1 MKSTSIIGLFGLG
14 VAYIYS
20 QFFRAFLPVLTPELN
35 EQVGATQS
43 HLSTAAAAWF
53 IVFGLMQF
61 PVGILLDRIGPR
73 RTVAY
78 LFGFAGTGGVLVF
91 AIASKPWMIIL
102 AMSLIGAGC
111 APVLMGSLYIFA
123 RTFEA
128 KQLAVLTSWIVA
140 FGNLGNLASAA
151 PLAAA
156 SKNFGWR
163 PVMLCIALSTAAVA
177 ILVLLKVQDPEQEE
191 QTDNTGLIGFIE
203 LLKIKALWPILIM
216 GLVLYAP
223 VANLRGLWSGPFLEN
238 VFGADSLAIGRVTLA
253 MGIAMI
259 VGSIVYGPLDKI
271 LNTRKWIIFVGNLVT
286 LSAVAILASH
296 PTSSFIQVSVLFVA
310 VGLFGTSYGVL
321 MAHGRSFVP
330 KSLTGRGVTLLNFTT
345 IFGAGAMQYITG
357 AVANSQPNPTSV
369 ESYQSVFWTYV
380 IISGIALFIYLFSKD
395 AKPHSVN

>member
-1 MKSTSIIGLFGLG
+1 MKSTSYIGLFGLG

-20 QFFRAFLPVLTPELN
+20 QFFRAFLPVLTPELS
-35 EQVGATQS
+35 EQIGATQS
-43 HLSTAAAAWF
+43 NLSSAAAAWF

-78 LFGFAGTGGVLVF
+78 LFGIAGTSGVLLF
-91 AIASKPWMIIL
+91 AVASKPWMIIL

-111 APVLMGSLYIFA
+111 SPVLMGSLFIFA
-123 RTFEA
+123 RIFA
-128 KQLAVLTSWIVA
+128 VRQLAILTSWLVA
-140 FGNLGNLASAA
+140 FGNIGNLASAA

-156 SKNFGWR
+156 NNNFGWR
-163 PVMLCIALSTAAVA
+163 PVMVCIALSTVAVA
-177 ILVLLKVQDPEQEE
+177 LLVLFKVQDPEQE
-191 QTDNTGLIGFIE
+191 QTEDTGLAGFIE

-238 VFGADSLAIGRVTLA
+238 VFGADSLTIGRITLA

-259 VGSIVYGPLDKI
+259 VGSIAYGPLDKI
-271 LNTRKWIIFVGNLVT
+271 LNTRKWIIFTGNFVT
-286 LSAVAILASH
+286 LCAVALLASN
-296 PTSSFIQVSVLFVA
+296 PTSSLIQVSVLFVV

-321 MAHGRSFVP
+321 MAHGRSYVP
-330 KSLTGRGVTLLNFTT
+330 KALTGRGVTLLNFTT

-357 AVANSQPNPTSV
+357 AVADSQPNPTSV
-369 ESYQSVFWTYV
+369 ESYQAVFWTYV
-380 IISGIALFIYLFSKD
+380 LMSGIALFIYLFSKD
-395 AKPHSVN
+395 VKPNDT

>member
-1 MKSTSIIGLFGLG
+1 MDCRVWKLG
-14 VAYIYS
+14 
-20 QFFRAFLPVLTPELN
+20 QPF
-35 EQVGATQS
+35 
-43 HLSTAAAAWF
+43 
-53 IVFGLMQF
+53 
-61 PVGILLDRIGPR
+61 
-73 RTVAY
+73 
-78 LFGFAGTGGVLVF
+78 
-91 AIASKPWMIIL
+91 
-102 AMSLIGAGC
+102 
-111 APVLMGSLYIFA
+111 
-123 RTFEA
+123 
-128 KQLAVLTSWIVA
+128 
-140 FGNLGNLASAA
+140 
-151 PLAAA
+151 
-156 SKNFGWR
+156 
-163 PVMLCIALSTAAVA
+163 STAAVA

-357 AVANSQPNPTSV
+357 AVANSQPN
-369 ESYQSVFWTYV
+369 
-380 IISGIALFIYLFSKD
+380 YLFSKD

>member
-1 MKSTSIIGLFGLG
+1 MKSTSYIGLFGLG

-20 QFFRAFLPVLTPELN
+20 QFFRAFLPVLTPELS
-35 EQVGATQS
+35 EQIGATQS
-43 HLSTAAAAWF
+43 NLSSAAAAWF

-78 LFGFAGTGGVLVF
+78 LFGFAGTGGVLLF
-91 AIASKPWMIIL
+91 ALASKPWMIIL
-102 AMSLIGAGC
+102 AMSLIGVGC
-111 APVLMGSLYIFA
+111 APVLMGSLFIFA
-123 RTFEA
+123 RTFA
-128 KQLAVLTSWIVA
+128 ARQLAILTSWIVA

-156 SKNFGWR
+156 SEEFGWR
-163 PVMLCIALSTAAVA
+163 PVMFCIALSTAAVA
-177 ILVLLKVQDPEQEE
+177 LLVLFKVQDPEKEH
-191 QTDNTGLIGFIE
+191 TDNTGLAGFVE

-238 VFGADSLAIGRVTLA
+238 VFSADSLTIGRVTLA

-259 VGSIVYGPLDKI
+259 VGSIVYGPLDKL
-271 LNTRKWIIFVGNLVT
+271 LNTRKWIIFFGNLIT
-286 LSAVAILASH
+286 LCAISLLASN
-296 PTSSFIQVSVLFVA
+296 PTSSFIQVSVLFVV

-330 KSLTGRGVTLLNFTT
+330 AALTGRGVTLLNFTT

-357 AVANSQPNPTSV
+357 AVANSNEIPTSV
-369 ESYQSVFWTYV
+369 SAYQSVFWTYV
-380 IISGIALFIYLFSKD
+380 LLSGIALFIYFFSTD
-395 AKPHSVN
+395 AKPNTPD